1 MNILTLQAAVSLGFR
16 PAEYSDEM
24 ALKGKVLRLDFR
36 TKGRGDWIDCYF
48 SCAKGGTSKYKLA
61 AFKDEENDAY
71 TPNGSTINFGAD
83 KVNGTIFVITA
94 EMKLGRS
101 VWSKAIKVM

>member
-1 MNILTLQAAVSLGFR
+1 MNILTLQAAVSRGFK

-24 ALKGKVLRLDFR
+24 SLQGKALKLDFR

-48 SCAKGGTSKYKLA
+48 SCAKGGTEKYKLA
-61 AFKDEENDAY
+61 AFKDEENETY
-71 TPNGSTINFGAD
+71 TPESSNINFGAD
-83 KVNGTIFVITA
+83 HVNGTIFVITA
-94 EMKLGRS
+94 EMKFGRS